1 MERHQYGFAV
11 LNDCTGGIRRKSFW
25 GTGATEPLCKEN
37 AIAQARQYAAQLS
50 DEAYE
55 KACRR
60 DRSGYR
66 PSRSS
71 YTFQIVG
78 CTLWQ

>member
-50 DEAYE
+50 D
-55 KACRR
+55 
-60 DRSGYR
+60 
-66 PSRSS
+66 
-71 YTFQIVG
+71 
-78 CTLWQ
+78 